1 MERSIKKRPIQLFEI
16 PEFRN
21 LMTGRFLLIMGLRM
35 MAALVGW
42 WIYQITG
49 DPFSIGLIGLA
60 EVIPAV
66 SCALFAGHVI
76 DNTEKKR
83 LLLICVY
90 AYLAI
95 AIFLYYLA
103 SRNSHTFTKA
113 QITYA
118 IYAAIFLTGIARS
131 FIGPVFPSM
140 IPRVVSMIN
149 LPPAITINQA
159 TFLAASVAGH
169 ALSGFLIAWFQIQ
182 GALMFI
188 IGFILL
194 GSLFFWFINPHH
206 SEIKKGE
213 ISIFQSI
220 KEGIVY
226 IKNTR
231 ELIGAMTLDLFA
243 VLFGGA
249 VAMVPV
255 YATDILHAGAQ
266 GFGILNAATDIGAI
280 IVISLLTFYP
290 LKKNQ
295 GKVMITCVGGFGL
308 CIIIFGLSNIFWLSF
323 IALVISGIL
332 DGISMVIRGTII
344 QLKTPDHLRGRVM
357 SVNTIF
363 VSSSNELGQFESG
376 LASRLLGV
384 IPSVVFGGTMTL
396 LTATTVWFKFP
407 KLRKMN
413 YK

>member
-1 MERSIKKRPIQLFEI
+1 MPTLDKKKPIELFVI

-21 LMTGRFLLIMGLRM
+21 LMSGRFMLIMGLRM
-35 MAALVGW
+35 MGALVGW
-42 WIYQITG
+42 WIYQLTG

-76 DNTEKKR
+76 DNTEKKT

-90 AYLAI
+90 GYLLVAGFLFYLAW
-95 AIFLYYLA
+95 AED
-103 SRNSHTFTKA
+103 HGFTKK
-113 QITYA
+113 QVTYA
-118 IYAAIFLTGIARS
+118 IYGAIFLTGITRS
-131 FIGPVFPSM
+131 FIGPIVPSM
-140 IPRVVSMIN
+140 IPRVVSMTN

-159 TFLAASVAGH
+159 TFLGASVAGH
-169 ALSGFLIAWFQIQ
+169 AISGFLIAWFEIE
-182 GALMFI
+182 GALLFI
-188 IGFILL
+188 MALIFA
-194 GSLFFWFINPHH
+194 GSMFFWFINAHP
-206 SEIKKGE
+206 SEVEKGKVNM
-213 ISIFQSI
+213 FQSI

-255 YATDILHAGAQ
+255 YATDILDAGAQ
-266 GFGILNAATDIGAI
+266 GFGILNAGTDIGAI
-280 IVISLLTFYP
+280 LVISLLTFFP
-290 LKKNQ
+290 LNKNQ
-295 GKVMITCVGGFGL
+295 GKIMIGCVAGFGA
-308 CIIIFGLSNIFWLSF
+308 CIIIFGLSTFFWLSF
-323 IALVISGIL
+323 FALMLSGVL

-384 IPSVVFGGTMTL
+384 VPSVVFGGTMTL

-407 KLRKMN
+407 KLRKMT